1 MLFLEV
7 AILNGSLIPE
17 KSEYFYRLFE
27 MLSSL
32 HVTASEQTVHNN
44 IIILMATHQ
53 ESMILDN
60 TE

>member
-17 KSEYFYRLFE
+17 KSEYFHRLFE

-32 HVTASEQTVHNN
+32 HVPQSKQC
-44 IIILMATHQ
+44 IIIL
-53 ESMILDN
+53 LF
-60 TE
+60 